1 MKAKLL
7 NRLNGQR
14 VFAAIFDSGDEVL
27 SGLKD
32 FALQERLTAAQITG
46 IGAFSDV
53 VLRYFDWETKQYRD
67 NRVDE
72 QVEVASLIG
81 DIGIRSDDEPA
92 IHVHLVV
99 GRRDGS
105 TMAGHLGT
113 AHVRPTLELIV
124 SESPAYL
131 RRCNDPET
139 GLNLIQLGR

>member
-7 NRLNGQR
+7 DQSNGQR

-53 VLRYFDWETKQYRD
+53 VLRYFEWETKQYRD

-81 DIGIRSDDEPA
+81 DIGIGSDDEPA

-105 TMAGHLGT
+105 AMADHLGG
-113 AHVRPTLELIV
+113 AHVQPTLELIV

-131 RRCNDPET
+131 WRCKDPET
-139 GLNLIQLGR
+139 GLNPIQLGR